1 MQGRKRIIGILK
13 EAMAERRASPIPQN
27 DMLTELI
34 GNENTKYE
42 LNDEQIFDQVF
53 VLLYSGYETVSIT
66 TMMAIKYLHDHPKAL
81 EECRVSQRIFF
92 FFFFNSSSC
101 MHACMFQYFCHH
113 HSSSCML
120 GAHISALVELNRKNI
135 WQYVKEKDRRSQL
148 TGTITSLCVLP
159 VL

>member
-92 FFFFNSSSC
+92 FFLTHHHAC
-101 MHACMFQYFCHH
+101 MHACFNIFVIIIHH
-113 HSSSCML
+113 HACWVL
-120 GAHISALVELNRKNI
+120 IFLLWLNSIGRTFGN
-135 WQYVKEKDRRSQL
+135 
-148 TGTITSLCVLP
+148 T
-159 VL
+159 